1 MLNEKPGILIVD
13 DESFNI
19 DILLNL
25 LGDEYAITIAK
36 SGEQA
41 LKRLEG
47 KTLPDLILLD
57 VLMPG
62 IDGFE
67 VCRRIREGFRTRNL
81 PVIFITALN
90 NVNEETEGFQAGAVD
105 YITKP
110 FCSAVVQA
118 RVRTHIELKRS
129 RDLLEILA
137 KEDGLTGIANRR
149 RFNEFLEFEWHRA
162 QRKQTTI
169 SLTLMDIDYFKPYND
184 HYGHA
189 AGDTCLRRVGYA
201 LRRSMPRSVD
211 LVARYGGEEFS
222 CVLPD
227 TNTDGALGVAN
238 KLLHAVREL
247 TIPHQHSKVADHVTM
262 SIGVATLVPEA
273 EQDPGIL
280 IDMADQALYIAKE
293 GGRNRIELAKSRQTI

>member
-1 MLNEKPGILIVD
+1 MSEKPTILIVD

-19 DILLNL
+19 DVLLNL
-25 LGDEYAITIAK
+25 LGDEYAVIIAK

-57 VLMPG
+57 IMMPG
-62 IDGFE
+62 MDGYE
-67 VCRRIREGFRTRNL
+67 VCRRIKEGFRTRHL
-81 PVIFITALN
+81 PVIFITALSN
-90 NVNEETEGFQAGAVD
+90 TNEEAEGFEVGAVD

-110 FCSAVVQA
+110 FCPAVVVA

-149 RFNEFLEFEWHRA
+149 RFNEFLDFEWHRA
-162 QRKQTTI
+162 QRKQSTI
-169 SLTLMDIDYFKPYND
+169 SLTMMDIDFFKPFND
-184 HYGHA
+184 NYGHA
-189 AGDTCLRRVGYA
+189 AGDDCLRRIGHA

-211 LVARYGGEEFS
+211 LIARYGGEEFS
-222 CVLPD
+222 CILPD
-227 TNTDGALGVAN
+227 TDVTGATGVAN

-247 TIPHQHSKVADHVTM
+247 SIPHQYSRVADHVTM
-262 SIGVATLVPEA
+262 SIGVATIVPGA
-273 EQDPGIL
+273 EQGPGL
-280 IDMADQALYIAKE
+280 LVDLADRALYLAKA
-293 GGRNRIELAKSRQTI
+293 GGKNRVELARHP